1 MNEISPF
8 SDANLFAPPPQQE
21 SNGDLGQEDFL
32 KLMVT
37 QFQNQDPFE
46 PLDNGDFLGQL
57 AQFSTVNGISS
68 LNDSFAGLAGS
79 LQGEQV
85 LQAANLVGHTVLAS
99 NDVGF
104 LRTDGSISGAVDL
117 RSSVSNVQVEITDA
131 NGQLVQRLELGQQAP
146 GMARFEWDGRNAD
159 GDRAPEGQYLVT
171 TRVLRGTRVES
182 AETLLESEI
191 ESVSLGQFG
200 QGMTLNLPGGTTMS
214 LGQVRRII

>member
-8 SDANLFAPPPQQE
+8 SDLNQFAPPPERE

-57 AQFSTVNGISS
+57 AQFSTVNGITS

-99 NDVGF
+99 NDIGF
-104 LRTDGSISGAVDL
+104 LPTDGSIAGAVEL
-117 RSSVSNVQVEITDA
+117 RSSASNVQVEITDA

-146 GMARFEWDGRNAD
+146 GMSRFEWDGRNAD
-159 GDRAPEGQYLVT
+159 GDRALEGQYLVT
-171 TRVLRGTRVES
+171 TRVLRGTQVES

-191 ESVSLGQFG
+191 ESVSLGRFG

-214 LGQVRRII
+214 LAQVRRII

>member
-8 SDANLFAPPPQQE
+8 GDLGSIAPPPDTRV
-21 SNGDLGQEDFL
+21 SGDLGQEDFL

-46 PLDNGDFLGQL
+46 PMDNGDFLGQL

-68 LNDSFAGLAGS
+68 LNDSFSGLSDS

-85 LQAANLVGHTVLAS
+85 LQAANLVGHTVLAA

-104 LRTDGSISGAVDL
+104 LSNEGSIAGAVEL
-117 RSSVSNVQVEITDA
+117 RSSASNVQIEITDA
-131 NGQLVQRLELGQQAP
+131 TGQLVQRLDLGQQAP
-146 GMARFEWDGRNAD
+146 GMARYEWDGRDANGEQA
-159 GDRAPEGQYLVT
+159 AEGSYLVT
-171 TRVLRGTRVES
+171 TRVLRGTQVES
-182 AETLLESEI
+182 AETLLESDI

-200 QGMTLNLPGGTTMS
+200 QGMTLNLPGGSTMS
-214 LGQVRRII
+214 LAQVRRII